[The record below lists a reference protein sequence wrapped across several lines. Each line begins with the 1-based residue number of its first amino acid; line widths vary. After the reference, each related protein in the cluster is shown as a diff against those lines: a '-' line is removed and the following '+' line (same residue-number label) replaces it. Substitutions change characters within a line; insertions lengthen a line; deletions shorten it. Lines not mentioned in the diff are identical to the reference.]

1 MDPTFQQKPQSWQK
15 NISIFLISQQFS
27 IFGSSV
33 ASFAIIWYITLETS
47 SGVAITG
54 VTIAA
59 FLPQILTSLFA
70 GVWADRYNRK
80 LLIIFPDLFIAA
92 TTLLLVVLFW
102 MGIKSIAL
110 LILIS
115 ALRSFGSGVQM
126 PSVSAIVPQLVPA
139 DQLIRING
147 INSTLNSI
155 LLLASPAV
163 AGILLGSLGIEFA
176 LLTDVVTALFA
187 VGFMSFLRLPER
199 RMKFE
204 SENTGAFRDIL
215 AGLKY
220 TKDHPFLL
228 RLMVIYAIIFV
239 MITPAAFLTPLYV
252 ERTFGPEVWRLTLN
266 EITWMISTWLEAYD
280 TDFVEELLKAG
291 NETPELT
298 IRLNTLRTSKED
310 LTKALTDRG
319 FKVSEGKY
327 SGLALNVRGSFLL
340 ESEFYNQGL
349 FSVQDE
355 ASQMVVEKLD
365 PQAGETVVDVCAAPG
380 GKTLAIAE
388 KMHNI
393 GKIVASDIYKRKL
406 DIITKE
412 SNRLGVSIIETK
424 TWDGTKV
431 DSALVGKADRVLV
444 DAPCSGLGVVRRKP
458 EIKFKKYG
466 DEMAGLPTKQLAILS
481 ASSYYVKPGGV
492 LLYST

>member
-1 MDPTFQQKPQSWQK
+1 MDQNRKIAYLTLMDVELKKSYS
-15 NISIFLISQQFS
+15 NIALNH
-27 IFGSSV
+27 
-33 ASFAIIWYITLETS
+33 
-47 SGVAITG
+47 
-54 VTIAA
+54 
-59 FLPQILTSLFA
+59 QILCGKPTSTPFIRELVY
-70 GVWADRYNRK
+70 GVLENK
-80 LLIIFPDLFIAA
+80 LLLDYVIDHLVDKGIESLKPSDLNILRMGVYQLAKMDSVPEYAAVNESVKLAKRFAKGREGFING
-92 TTLLLVVLFW
+92 V
-102 MGIKSIAL
+102 
-110 LILIS
+110 
-115 ALRSFGSGVQM
+115 LRSYIG
-126 PSVSAIVPQLVPA
+126 
-139 DQLIRING
+139 
-147 INSTLNSI
+147 
-155 LLLASPAV
+155 
-163 AGILLGSLGIEFA
+163 
-176 LLTDVVTALFA
+176 
-187 VGFMSFLRLPER
+187 
-199 RMKFE
+199 K
-204 SENTGAFRDIL
+204 
-215 AGLKY
+215 K
-220 TKDHPFLL
+220 
-228 RLMVIYAIIFV
+228 YAIKL
-239 MITPAAFLTPLYV
+239 PDRS
-252 ERTFGPEVWRLTLN
+252 ED
-266 EITWMISTWLEAYD
+266 EIKYLSIKYSYEPWMISTWLEAYD

-492 LLYST
+492 LLYSTCTINPAENERVVKAFLRQNSAFEIEEKMQYLPNVHGTDGFYVCKMRKSSNLVER